1 MSERRRSSRWRAWG
15 ATTALA
21 AAAMALALPAQ
32 PAPAAPDTRP
42 NIVFIVTDDQRWDT
56 VWSMP
61 TVSSELA
68 GRGVT
73 FSNGFVSNPLCCP
86 SRASIFTGQYSHST
100 GVYTN
105 KGRSSYGGF
114 AAFDDHSTIATW
126 LHDSG
131 YRTGLF
137 GKYINGYPG
146 VYVPPGWDR
155 WFATYDHK
163 GYYGYRATTEDGVE
177 SSYGNE
183 AADYGTSVIGQ
194 KAADFIRSAP
204 RGHPFFA
211 YVATHAPHNPAT
223 PAPGD
228 EGAFDD
234 LPRWRPPAYDEADVG
249 DKPQY
254 IQERAR
260 IDHSDAAAIDVFRA
274 DQYRS
279 LLAVDRAVANVLD
292 AVADTGRLSQTL
304 IVFTSDNG
312 LLWGEHR
319 WERKSVPY
327 EESIRVP
334 YVVRYDPLVS
344 RARTDA
350 RLVVN
355 IDMAPTAA
363 DLAGVDAP
371 GAEGDSLIPLLR
383 SASGR
388 WRSDFLIEH
397 MSEGRGSGPPT
408 YCGVRSESATYV
420 YYETGEEELYDLR
433 RDPDQLS
440 NLMAA
445 GAGAA
450 GSELL
455 DSMRER
461 LTDLCSPA
469 PPGLRLP
476 RWRR

>member
-1 MSERRRSSRWRAWG
+1 MTERRRWSRWRAWA
-15 ATTALA
+15 ATTALGA
-21 AAAMALALPAQ
+21 TAMALVLPAQ
-32 PAPAAPDTRP
+32 PAPATRDMHP

-56 VWSMP
+56 LWSMP
-61 TVSSELA
+61 VVSSELA

-86 SRASIFTGQYSHST
+86 SRATILTGQFSHST

-105 KGRSSYGGF
+105 RDRSSFGGF
-114 AAFDDHSTIATW
+114 DAFNDRSTIATW

-155 WFATYDHK
+155 WFATYDNK
-163 GYYGYRATTEDGVE
+163 GYYGYRATTEDGIE
-177 SSYGNE
+177 SSYGNG

-194 KAADFIRSAP
+194 NAADFIRSAP

-211 YVATHAPHNPAT
+211 YVAPHAPHNPAT
-223 PAPGD
+223 PGPGD
-228 EGAFDD
+228 EAAFAD
-234 LPRWRPPAYDEADVG
+234 LPPWRPPAYDEADVG

-254 IQERAR
+254 IQERPR
-260 IDHSDAAAIDVFRA
+260 IDASDEAAIDAFRA

-279 LLAVDRAVANVLD
+279 LLAVDRAVANILD
-292 AVADTGRLSQTL
+292 ALADTDRLSQTL

-334 YVVRYDPLVS
+334 FVVRYDPLVS

-355 IDMAPTAA
+355 VDMAPTAA

-371 GAEGDSLIPLLR
+371 GADGDSLIPLLR
-383 SASGR
+383 TASGG

-397 MSEGRGSGPPT
+397 MAEGGGSGPPT
-408 YCGVRSESATYV
+408 YCGVRSASATYV
-420 YYETGEEELYDLR
+420 YYETGEQELYDLR
-433 RDPDQLS
+433 KDPSQLS
-440 NLMAA
+440 NLAAA
-445 GAGAA
+445 GTDA
-450 GSELL
+450 GSRELL
-455 DSMRER
+455 RSMRER
-461 LTDLCSPA
+461 LSDLCSPR
-469 PPGLRLP
+469 PPGLELP
-476 RWRR
+476 RWGG